1 MPSFTRF
8 APLARLFFL
17 VVSSV
22 PATSMAGAPATVRLP
37 SSTDIIAVHSGQCV
51 NVGNNN
57 MSAGAAILQAVCDG
71 AQDNTWTLVP
81 IGGNFHIVAG
91 NSGQCL
97 NVPGNSLN
105 AGTALIQW
113 PCSANSLNDQWRLVP
128 AGTSVRIVSASSG
141 LCVNVSGG
149 SQSPGAPIIQWPCS
163 ANALNDQFDIYTP
176 SLATQTLPT
185 VWSHVIKLPV
195 TPIGLANLPDGRL
208 LMWSANTPY
217 HFEGDIGARSGQT
230 WTGIFDP
237 ATETSTS
244 RLETEAASDLFCPG
258 TALLPD
264 GRLLINGGSS
274 SPKTTLYDPASG
286 QWSAAATM
294 NVPRGYEGDT
304 PLSDGGVLTLGGSW
318 SGGRDHKNGEVW
330 TGSGWRLL
338 SGVPETNVVGPDPK
352 GVYRGDNH
360 LWLFAASNGTVF
372 HAGPSSQMNWI
383 RTEGQGSITSAGL
396 RGSDPFSINGNA
408 VMYDIGKILKAGG
421 AVSYDQD
428 VPGQPTYAGAAT
440 WIIDIGAG
448 SAGPVALTQV
458 ASMTYP
464 RSFANGVAL
473 PDGEVLIVGGQSIP
487 QPFTDTAA
495 VLVPELWNPATQRWS
510 LLAPMQIPRTY
521 HSTALLMADG
531 RVFVGGGGQCG
542 TGCPQNHLDAEILTP
557 PYLLNADG
565 TPATRPVLTS
575 TRRTVAAGATL
586 DVTVQGA
593 VASFALMRASAT
605 THTVN
610 NDQRRIPLFAQ
621 ARGNGRYQLLVPADP
636 GISVPGDYM
645 LFAVS
650 ASGVPSVSVPV
661 RVGPPGSTSP
671 PARAQPCAVD
681 GGTCVLPAG
690 VVATVWYGAGSQW
703 RVIGNRRGT
712 IGCSST
718 VFGGIQG
725 TDTPSCLYVPAPPAA
740 AVGCAAEHGVCTL
753 PAGASATVWYGAD
766 THWAAKPGVTG
777 AINCNNRVFGDPNF
791 RVFKGCSYE
800 LN

>member
-1 MPSFTRF
+1 MPVSAFRAIAARVAAF
-8 APLARLFFL
+8 AAL
-17 VVSSV
+17 VTVTAS
-22 PATSMAGAPATVRLP
+22 TNGAPATIRLP
-37 SSTDIIAVHSGQCV
+37 SATDIIAVHSGQCL
-51 NVGNNN
+51 NVSNNST
-57 MSAGAAILQAVCDG
+57 SAGAAILQAICDG

-81 IGGNFHIVAG
+81 VGGNFHLVAG

-97 NVPGNSLN
+97 NVPGASGA

-113 PCSANSLNDQWRLVP
+113 PCSATALNDQWQLVP
-128 AGTSVRIVSASSG
+128 VGTSVHIVSASSRM
-141 LCVNVSGG
+141 CVNVSGG
-149 SQSPGAPIIQWPCS
+149 SQSPGAPVIQWPCTAS
-163 ANALNDQFDIYTP
+163 SLNDQFDIYTP
-176 SLATQTLPT
+176 SLATQTLPST
-185 VWSHVIKLPV
+185 WTHVIKLPV

-208 LMWSANTPY
+208 LMWSANTTY
-217 HFEGDIGARSGQT
+217 HFEGDIGANAGQT

-237 ATETSTS
+237 ASETSTS
-244 RLETEAASDLFCPG
+244 RLETEAAADLFCPG
-258 TALLPD
+258 TALLAD

-274 SPKTTLYDPASG
+274 SPKTTIYDPTSG
-286 QWSAAATM
+286 QWSAAAMM

-318 SGGRDHKNGEVW
+318 SGGRGHKNGEVW
-330 TGSGWRLL
+330 TGTAWRLL

-360 LWLFAASNGTVF
+360 LWLFASSNGSVF
-372 HAGPSSQMNWI
+372 HAGPSPQMNWI
-383 RTEGQGSITSAGL
+383 RTDGAGSIAPAGV
-396 RGSDPFSINGNA
+396 RGSDSFSINGNA

-440 WIIDIGAG
+440 WIIDI
-448 SAGPVALTQV
+448 SAGATGPVTLTQV
-458 ASMTYP
+458 ASMSYP

-521 HSTALLMADG
+521 HSTALLLADG

-565 TPATRPVLTS
+565 TPASRPVLTS
-575 TRRTVAAGATL
+575 NRANVTVGGTL
-586 DVTVQGA
+586 NVTVQGA
-593 VASFALMRASAT
+593 VGSFALMRASAT

-610 NDQRRIPLFAQ
+610 NDQRRVPVFAQ
-621 ARGNGRYQLLVPADP
+621 PRGNGRFQLLVPADP
-636 GISVPGDYM
+636 GIAVPGNYM

-650 ASGVPSVSVPV
+650 PSGVPSVSVPV
-661 RVGPPGSTSP
+661 RVALPAALAPPWQ
-671 PARAQPCAVD
+671 AQRCAAD
-681 GGTCVLPAG
+681 GGKCMLPAG
-690 VVATVWYGAGSQW
+690 MTATVWYGAGSQW
-703 RVIGNRRGT
+703 RLAGNRRGT
-712 IGCSST
+712 MDCSAN
-718 VFGGIQG
+718 VFGAVSATGA
-725 TDTPSCLYVPAPPAA
+725 PACLYVPAPPAD
-740 AVGCAAEHGVCTL
+740 AVSCAAEQGVCTL
-753 PAGASATVWYGAD
+753 PAGASATVWYGSG
-766 THWAAKPGVTG
+766 THWTAKAGVSTS
-777 AINCNNRVFGDPNF
+777 IRCDNRTFGDPDF
-791 RVFKGCSYE
+791 GVFKGCSYQ